1 MPSLLE
7 PPSGHGVGPR
17 PPTGLLRSPVVAAA
31 LVYRHQTRT
40 TRAQAQTMVRA
51 PGNARC
57 CQALRQVFQ
66 ERAAPVRA
74 ESLRQMPPPKLGGA
88 CRSNELRV
96 HVRGSRQ
103 RLETHVRPAGGATLS
118 ATGCGAATGSG
129 KPGDPGRF
137 FDDVGRQ
144 PNGVMPHTR
153 ALCVG
158 TSLRLSWWYVG
169 FKLSPV
175 PLSDPVGP

>member
-1 MPSLLE
+1 MTTTRKLGVAVVPSLLE

-31 LVYRHQTRT
+31 LVYRHQTLT

-74 ESLRQMPPPKLGGA
+74 ESLHQMPPPILGGA

-96 HVRGSRQ
+96 HVRGSRKH
-103 RLETHVRPAGGATLS
+103 LETNVRPAGGATLS
-118 ATGCGAATGSG
+118 GCGAATGNG
-129 KPGDPGRF
+129 THGDPGRF
-137 FDDVGRQ
+137 SDDVSLTGSWLV
-144 PNGVMPHTR
+144 P
-153 ALCVG
+153 CVLAQLEV
-158 TSLRLSWWYVG
+158 SAELA
-169 FKLSPV
+169 
-175 PLSDPVGP
+175 